1 MQYDIDSRD
10 IDQAISRIHR
20 MTQNKQTFIHT
31 VVIKDTVEEGLMD
44 NVLRKKVRKPT
55 IVDLLRSVYLTLY
68 TLERIVPISRGG

>member
-1 MQYDIDSRD
+1 MQYDIDSRV

-44 NVLRKKVRKPT
+44 NVLRKKVRKH
-55 IVDLLRSVYLTLY
+55 RH
-68 TLERIVPISRGG
+68 R